1 MSRKRSFN
9 QPQSVSNSE
18 IDTAE
23 PPVKKHKSNMDSP
36 IPISKSVHHDD
47 RKEFETIFKCVAN
60 SSLCNTLQYPI
71 TMVQQIA
78 EYAIGEFTQCANEN
92 CSKEISILTSH
103 ESMIEDNDHHINVY
117 MQKIG
122 YAKNVD
128 GSEVYCLDCIGN
140 FEKCECHY
148 CHEYSTP
155 EEICLEPEIDFC
167 AFCDDNICGCCSC
180 FYDEGICAKCDSN
193 THFGCVDMFSFNFDV
208 EDMFTCKSC
217 DRFFCYDCA
226 GEMMGIIISMED
238 AICFDCYDGNGGKI
252 ICGINNRGCDTEYTS
267 LSERKYTTING
278 LVFHCMQKRFCN
290 GENCGKFICN
300 SCNEYGKYNLC
311 CQCSDANK
319 AMLSK
324 TDE

>member
-103 ESMIEDNDHHINVY
+103 ESIRKENGYLINSY

-140 FEKCECHY
+140 FEKCECSY
-148 CHEYSTP
+148 CHEYRP
-155 EEICLEPEIDFC
+155 EEICLEPEIDLCPFC
-167 AFCDDNICGCCSC
+167 NDNICDCC
-180 FYDEGICAKCDSN
+180 FYDGGNCAKCDSN
-193 THFGCVDMFSFNFDV
+193 THFDCVDSFNFDV

-217 DRFFCYDCA
+217 DRFFCYGCA
-226 GEMMGIIISMED
+226 DEMMGIKVSSD
-238 AICFDCYDGNGGKI
+238 AAICIDCYDGNGGKI
-252 ICGINNRGCDTEYTS
+252 ICGINSRRCYTEYTS
-267 LSERKYTTING
+267 LSEGMYTSING
-278 LVFHCMQKRFCN
+278 PYFHCIPKMFCN

-319 AMLSK
+319 VILSK
-324 TDE
+324 ADE